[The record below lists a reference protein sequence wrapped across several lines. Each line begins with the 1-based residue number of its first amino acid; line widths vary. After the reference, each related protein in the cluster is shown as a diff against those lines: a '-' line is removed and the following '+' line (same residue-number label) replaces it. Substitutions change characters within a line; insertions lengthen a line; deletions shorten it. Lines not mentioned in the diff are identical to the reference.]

1 MSQDNHHQKYI
12 LTPSPSNQQ
21 IIECMHIHNSTE
33 NILHSCSFVKQHD
46 KDNNNFYSHIM
57 NIQDLSCRLNI
68 NNKNKL
74 LLKNINISI
83 CSNEII
89 ALLAPSGAGKS

>member
-1 MSQDNHHQKYI
+1 MYT
-12 LTPSPSNQQ
+12 LTSSNQQ
-21 IIECMHIHNSTE
+21 IIECINIHNITE
-33 NILHSCSFVKQHD
+33 NILHSCSINKQYE
-46 KDNNNFYSHIM
+46 KDNNNNHPHIM

-68 NNKNKL
+68 NYKNKL

-83 CSNEII
+83 CSNEMI

>member
-1 MSQDNHHQKYI
+1 MTQDNHHQKYI
-12 LTPSPSNQQ
+12 LTTSNQQ
-21 IIECMHIHNSTE
+21 IIECMHIHNNTE
-33 NILHSCSFVKQHD
+33 NILHSCSIVKQHD

-68 NNKNKL
+68 NNKYKL

-83 CSNEII
+83 CSNEMI

>member
-1 MSQDNHHQKYI
+1 MYKNRWGEIRKGLYI
-12 LTPSPSNQQ
+12 KIKSTN
-21 IIECMHIHNSTE
+21 NTE
-33 NILHSCSFVKQHD
+33 NILHSCSIVKQHD

-68 NNKNKL
+68 NNKYKL

-83 CSNEII
+83 CSNEMI